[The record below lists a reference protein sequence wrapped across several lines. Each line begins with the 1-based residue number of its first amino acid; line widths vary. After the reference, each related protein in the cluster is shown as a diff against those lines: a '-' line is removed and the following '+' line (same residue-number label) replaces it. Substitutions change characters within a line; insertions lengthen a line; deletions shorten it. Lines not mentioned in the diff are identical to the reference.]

1 MTSRY
6 GTALSA
12 SRAALRVLIVLN
24 VAFGLG
30 ILALLVASLA
40 APGWTMAALG
50 ARVDVNPALLAG
62 GRALMVV
69 GLCSVPL
76 AHIVLSRLLAMV
88 ETVRR
93 GDPFVADNA
102 VRLNRIAWA
111 LLGLET
117 LHLVAGIVAAAAS
130 TPAAPFDIDWNFSV
144 TGWLAVLLLF
154 VLARVFAEGARMRD
168 DLEGT
173 V

>member
-1 MTSRY
+1 MDRSH

-24 VAFGLG
+24 LLFGLA
-30 ILALLVASLA
+30 ILVMLVASLA
-40 APGWTMAALG
+40 APGWTMTALG
-50 ARVDVNPALLAG
+50 ARIDLNPALLAG
-62 GRALMVV
+62 ARAIMVV
-69 GLCSVPL
+69 GICSIPL
-76 AHIVLSRLLAMV
+76 AQAILTRLLAMV
-88 ETVRR
+88 ETVRA

-111 LLGLET
+111 LLGLEL
-117 LHLVAGIVAAAAS
+117 LHIAAGIVAAAAS
-130 TPAAPFDIDWNFSV
+130 TPAAPFDIGWSFSV
-144 TGWLAVLLLF
+144 TGWVAVLLLF

-173 V
+173 I